1 MDRSEPHQIGSTR
14 PVVLKH
20 SEQRSAH
27 SGDHLLTIGP
37 DDQQA
42 EIAAPQA
49 AAYTATSSKPSSET
63 VLLHP
68 SSLPWSLDRLVVVVL
83 SHPIDGISGSDT
95 ALDGEN
101 RQRCTGSS
109 SSAMTTNL
117 QTSTASGGKNLREPS
132 NSCVRVAGQAKIPP
146 LDPLTRPRHGGWGL
160 RKEIDTD
167 RRVRPCRETSTK
179 SASAHT
185 HTIRELHDTVDDRPQ
200 INAHPLI
207 LASSEPTTARS

>member
-1 MDRSEPHQIGSTR
+1 MNE
-14 PVVLKH
+14 
-20 SEQRSAH
+20 
-27 SGDHLLTIGP
+27 
-37 DDQQA
+37 
-42 EIAAPQA
+42 
-49 AAYTATSSKPSSET
+49 PSSEQ
-63 VLLHP
+63 LKFSP
-68 SSLPWSLDRLVVVVL
+68 SSGREFR
-83 SHPIDGISGSDT
+83 SHVEHPV
-95 ALDGEN
+95 
-101 RQRCTGSS
+101 
-109 SSAMTTNL
+109 
-117 QTSTASGGKNLREPS
+117 STASGGKHLREPS

-185 HTIRELHDTVDDRPQ
+185 HAIRELHDTVNDRPR